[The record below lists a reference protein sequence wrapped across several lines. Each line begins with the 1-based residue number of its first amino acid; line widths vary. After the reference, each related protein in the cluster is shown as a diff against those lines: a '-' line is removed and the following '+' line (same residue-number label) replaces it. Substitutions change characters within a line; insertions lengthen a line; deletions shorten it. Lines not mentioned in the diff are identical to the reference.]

1 MQPKVT
7 PAKADPIKGVCA
19 VTLAAFLAALSLI
32 DPVVTIASIAL
43 SAGLLAWPQ
52 RRRNVGCNRRGT
64 RRIAPWPVEDV
75 AHRGAIRRCAPIAPY
90 DGTRAEGQ
98 IGAQTATGAAMCGW
112 GS

>member
-1 MQPKVT
+1 MQPGG
-7 PAKADPIKGVCA
+7 PQAKADPVKAICA
-19 VTLAAFLAALSLI
+19 VTLVAFLAVLSFI
-32 DPVVTIASIAL
+32 DPVLAISSVAL

-75 AHRGAIRRCAPIAPY
+75 ARRGAIRRCAPIAPY

-98 IGAQTATGAAMCGW
+98 ISA
-112 GS
+112 